1 MSICFL
7 GCALSAQALIYS
19 HTEETSFLSKSRFL
33 AQTLLQKNEITY
45 CVAAPENA
53 PSALPADQAALREWT
68 HGLAVRIR
76 AAGREKEMADIL
88 KILDKPLTLT
98 RLPACDLTETIN
110 AQLCSFLTLT
120 RLPACD
126 LTGHPVL
133 KEVHPSFNPEGQ
145 KADLTLILSSP
156 YCSQIT
162 GAEKFFFAFEYKG
175 NLPFM
180 CVLQDYANPLKAP
193 APQDYFPAAKDPQ
206 KSQLISQANRIF
218 TQAAAGS
225 YQQETQTKL

>member
-88 KILDKPLTLT
+88 KILDKP
-98 RLPACDLTETIN
+98 
-110 AQLCSFLTLT
+110 LTLT